1 MNAITDQGAGN
12 KFNGLPLLEDYLGWR
27 EMDRDPQPS
36 GCIGALQGGVL
47 NLLDLRPS
55 DVKVSDICR
64 GLSAIP
70 RYNGQTDCS
79 KWGGAKDR
87 IWTVTDHSV
96 VAFEFAKKLSV
107 ILGLPLSRSYLYAA
121 YTLLHDAP
129 EYIIGDIVSPLK
141 LLLKPYISEIEDGLA
156 RSVHIAFGLPA
167 EPDEEMATLI
177 KLADEVMLLV
187 ESVAIRPGFEHY
199 EMRITEQSRWL
210 LRNLAFSH
218 PDRIED
224 LLTINPRLEIPAAD
238 KMAAALDEIL
248 AYPLVAQNVVN
259 IVDIVS
265 QSGSAED
272 IPGPSMGA

>member
-1 MNAITDQGAGN
+1 MNAITNQGAGYR
-12 KFNGLPLLEDYLGWR
+12 FNGLPHLEDYLGWR
-27 EMDRDPQPS
+27 EMVRDPQPK
-36 GCIGALQGGVL
+36 GCIGALQGG
-47 NLLDLRPS
+47 LLDLLNLRPT

-79 KWGGAKDR
+79 KWGGVKDR
-87 IWTVTDHSV
+87 IWTVSDHSV

-107 ILGLPLSRSYLYAA
+107 ILGLPQPRAYLYAA

-141 LLLKPYISEIEDGLA
+141 ELLKPFISKLEDGLA
-156 RSVHIAFGLPA
+156 RSVHISFGLPA

-224 LLTINPRLEIPAAD
+224 LLTVNPRLEISAAE
-238 KMAAALDEIL
+238 KMVAALDEIL

-259 IVDIVS
+259 IADIVS
-265 QSGSAED
+265 QSDTAED
-272 IPGPSMGA
+272 IPGPSMET